1 MRRAA
6 AVLTLLFLAGC
17 ATEHKVY
24 GPDGREDHAISCD
37 GAVLSWASCLDKAGE
52 ICGAK
57 GYDVIDKGEET
68 RTLVGAPAVYRH
80 MMIACKP

>member
-1 MRRAA
+1 
-6 AVLTLLFLAGC
+6 VTLAN

-24 GPDGREDHAISCD
+24 GPDGREAHAISCD
-37 GAVLSWASCLDKAGE
+37 GTVLTWASCTDKAGQ

-57 GYDVIDKGEET
+57 GYDVIDKGEENHV
-68 RTLVGAPAVYRH
+68 LFGAPAVSRQ